1 MNPEGGSC
9 LLGSKTMSFYHCTGV
24 LEAARDRF
32 DLVTVHSLPR
42 VSPNQFWRVQSW
54 NDHQVF
60 FSSPFIVYI
69 TWIESAKSS
78 RSVHRSLLIPSWQD
92 RYVFRQYFTFF
103 ILGTSFTQQL
113 WTILSVSFLQSS
125 SPGTSSN
132 HPNDLFMTGS
142 IPNHGVCCMKLATVG
157 SFFCSWCFLTL
168 IESAK
173 SSRKF
178 FPPCPLPL
186 VSPILIVLLTEYLP
200 SSHAYLSERRNIG
213 NAMHP
218 SEWSRI
224 ILIKLWY

>member
-1 MNPEGGSC
+1 MPITQNISGPTNIVKNQQLLETFCWNSRKIQEWRLLPRPEPSLMNPEGGSC
-9 LLGSKTMSFYHCTGV
+9 LLGSNTLSFYHCTGV

-113 WTILSVSFLQSS
+113 WTIFECLL
-125 SPGTSSN
+125 P
-132 HPNDLFMTGS
+132 
-142 IPNHGVCCMKLATVG
+142 TV
-157 SFFCSWCFLTL
+157 FFF
-168 IESAK
+168 
-173 SSRKF
+173 R
-178 FPPCPLPL
+178 
-186 VSPILIVLLTEYLP
+186 Y
-200 SSHAYLSERRNIG
+200 
-213 NAMHP
+213 
-218 SEWSRI
+218 
-224 ILIKLWY
+224 KLWSS